1 MSHQMSYLSYN
12 EDYLR
17 SDGSFLGDSHGEM
30 PNGVNPYEISEN
42 GLAERV
48 ITRRNNQ
55 ILAVLNLE
63 QQMFILFNRLK
74 APTTQEETYI
84 KHIVHT
90 EEYFALQGVRMME
103 RELEHSGYLADGM
116 LENLYATMSAQS
128 TYMYNARCKLKRE
141 GINIQ
146 QFFNYLQL
154 LEECLRLCV
163 ITIEAYQVYN
173 PYFTAHN
180 TVDISQNEHENVNPC
195 TSSDDEA

>member
-1 MSHQMSYLSYN
+1 MSYLSYN
-12 EDYLR
+12 TGYRR
-17 SDGSFLGDSHGEM
+17 SDGTYLGDSHGEM
-30 PNGVNPYEISEN
+30 PNGVNPYEIRED

-55 ILAVLNLE
+55 ILAVLNLQ
-63 QQMFILFNRLK
+63 QQMSILFNRVHL
-74 APTTQEETYI
+74 PTTPELYYI
-84 KHIVHT
+84 KDVYNTT
-90 EEYFALQGVRMME
+90 ECFALSGVRRIE
-103 RELEHSGYLADGM
+103 RELEHQGYLADGM

-154 LEECLRLCV
+154 LDECLRLCV
-163 ITIEAYQVYN
+163 ITIEAYQVYD

-180 TVDISQNEHENVNPC
+180 TVDISQNEHENVNPRFN
-195 TSSDDEA
+195 SDDEA